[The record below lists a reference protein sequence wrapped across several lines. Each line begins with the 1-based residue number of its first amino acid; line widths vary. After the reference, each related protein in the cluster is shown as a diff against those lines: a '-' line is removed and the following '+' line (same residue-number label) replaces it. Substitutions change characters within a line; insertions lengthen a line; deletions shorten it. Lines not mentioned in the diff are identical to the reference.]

1 MSDVLNRLR
10 WRSQRGMLELDH
22 ILGLFL
28 DRHLA
33 SLSPAEQVAYEA
45 LLGLEDPELFDLI
58 LDRQPATDPVQASL
72 LKRLR
77 EPA

>member
-1 MSDVLNRLR
+1 MSEGLNRLR

-33 SLSPAEQVAYEA
+33 RLSPAELDAYEA
-45 LLGLEDPELFDLI
+45 LLGLEDPVLFDLI
-58 LDRQPATDPVQASL
+58 LDRQPAVDPLQASIL
-72 LKRLR
+72 VRLR